1 MKEQLQKRLQQLKTE
16 YESGQKVLAELETKK
31 TNLRETLLR
40 IAGAIQVLEEEL
52 AQSEQE
58 NNTESP
64 EISTIE
70 PDVINNSQAIN

>member
-16 YESGQKVLAELETKK
+16 YESGQKVLVELETKK

-52 AQSEQE
+52 AQSEE
-58 NNTESP
+58 DNTESP
-64 EISTIE
+64 ETSTIKPE
-70 PDVINNSQAIN
+70 IINNSQLL